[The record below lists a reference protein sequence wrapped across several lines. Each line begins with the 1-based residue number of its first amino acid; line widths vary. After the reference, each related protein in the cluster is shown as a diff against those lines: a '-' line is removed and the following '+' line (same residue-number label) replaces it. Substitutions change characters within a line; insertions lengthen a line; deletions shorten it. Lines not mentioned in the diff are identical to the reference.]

1 VIRLYDS
8 NGLLVKSTA
17 YSSSFPWPQEAN
29 GNGKTMELL
38 SSTGRMNTPQNW
50 FAGCLEG
57 SPGEDYDPACGEVS
71 VNDMRDSETEW
82 TFGPNPASQ
91 QIQITG
97 LSENSRLEVIDG
109 MGKIVISQYFTTAN
123 GFVDVSNLSS
133 GIYVIRAASGTQSST
148 KVLVVN

>member
-1 VIRLYDS
+1 
-8 NGLLVKSTA
+8 
-17 YSSSFPWPQEAN
+17 
-29 GNGKTMELL
+29 
-38 SSTGRMNTPQNW
+38 
-50 FAGCLEG
+50 
-57 SPGEDYDPACGEVS
+57 
-71 VNDMRDSETEW
+71 MRDSETEW

>member
-1 VIRLYDS
+1 
-8 NGLLVKSTA
+8 
-17 YSSSFPWPQEAN
+17 
-29 GNGKTMELL
+29 MELL
-38 SSTGRMNTPQNW
+38 SSAGRMNTPQNW

-71 VNDMRDSETEW
+71 VNDMLDSETEW
-82 TFGPNPASQ
+82 TFGPNPANM